1 MGINYDS
8 GRELKAFLS
17 EHQLG
22 MRKKFGQNFL
32 INREIRK
39 KLVDALDLGQGEAV
53 WEIGPGLGAMTRE
66 LLDRGGRV
74 RAFEIDPGF
83 SRVLREFFG
92 GNERFTLVE
101 GDVLKTWPNEEKADY
116 LLGNLPYNIG
126 AALLGDFIEQGRYFK
141 RAVITVQKETA
152 RRAAALPGSPDYS
165 SFSVLCAS
173 VYTVT
178 PLMIIRGAS
187 FYPAPHVDSQG
198 LRLDRKT
205 GSEAPSYPALFYPLV
220 RGLFSSRRK
229 MIKNNL
235 QCFVSSRII
244 KEGEGAEDLTRE
256 ILETCGLRGD
266 ERAETLDIK
275 TFGALAKALEDKQK
289 SGKNDVYN

>member
-1 MGINYDS
+1 MEINYDS
-8 GRELKAFLS
+8 GRDLKIFL
-17 EHQLG
+17 EKHRLG

-32 INREIRK
+32 INREIRN
-39 KLVDALDLGQGEAV
+39 KLVDALDMGKGEAV
-53 WEIGPGLGAMTRE
+53 WEIGPGLGAMTGE
-66 LLDRGGRV
+66 LLSRGGRV

-83 SRVLREFFG
+83 IRVLRETFG
-92 GNERFTLVE
+92 GDENFTLVE
-101 GDVLKTWPNEEKADY
+101 GDALKTWPHEEEADY

-126 AALLGDFIEQGRYFK
+126 AALLADFIERGRFFK
-141 RAVITVQKETA
+141 RMVITVQKEVA
-152 RRAAALPGSPDYS
+152 RRAAALPGSADYS

-173 VYTVT
+173 AYTVT

-187 FYPAPHVDSQG
+187 FYPVPRVDSQG

-205 GSEAPSYPALFYPLV
+205 GPEFPAFPALFYPLV

-235 QCFVSSRII
+235 QSFISSRII
-244 KEGEGAEDLTRE
+244 RAGERAEDLARE
-256 ILETCGLRGD
+256 VLETCGLRGD

-275 TFGALAKALEDKQK
+275 AFETLAKALEERKT
-289 SGKNDVYN
+289 GKNDVHS